1 MRKAEIIE
9 KISERLIDEDKDGAK
24 GIISDEY
31 SFTVLK
37 RDSRTYTVKQ
47 KMEQF
52 TRDGFIDRY
61 SGEKLVNPGM
71 LKVISVYFP
80 DEFPYHP
87 HWKTT
92 ETHQAYWELVPTIDH
107 IIPIANGGKDVP
119 ENWATTSMLN
129 NSIKSNWTLEQLRW
143 QRYPRGKIEE
153 WDGLSYDFVEI
164 VSMDGNLLKDNYIKK
179 WYDESLKLHDEIRWH
194 RVLNAEFKKPPR
206 KLSGIDKEFYELC
219 KLYNERFNSCYGVTI
234 GRGRTPATEEMIEDI
249 KECLRQNR
257 ESEKPWMS
265 TESMNYPDGVVV

>member
-24 GIISDEY
+24 GIIADEY

-37 RDSRTYTVKQ
+37 MDSRTYTVKQ

-143 QRYPRGKIEE
+143 QRYP
-153 WDGLSYDFVEI
+153 
-164 VSMDGNLLKDNYIKK
+164 
-179 WYDESLKLHDEIRWH
+179 
-194 RVLNAEFKKPPR
+194 FKKPPR

-265 TESMNYPDGVVV
+265 TEPMNYPDGVVV